1 MVPARKGEDAK
12 RAEQQA
18 ALAAAHGDGFKRI
31 ISYAHDIEEKA
42 QLLLSG
48 SSVKQMLK
56 TVFGGSQTADIKDYP
71 TETRIESVEW
81 YLLSINP
88 FFDYWFSRPQGQQVL
103 MLDWAEDENVFFQEI
118 THGRKHGINFLWLVG
133 GSPGSE
139 GPKARNALTD
149 QQKWLVDEFAGLPGK
164 AKIIGIHV
172 PPIGPWAD
180 WSDADLWRGLKEYPP
195 GTTPRGNVLYSASK
209 PGGVSKELNA
219 HPLYAIRPE
228 QRVSSDPVF
237 GMDASYNSFERHRPW
252 FIKRLFDGRA
262 GVRAV
267 FSGHIHRNGLFA
279 VYTGGKHR
287 GALAG
292 QYLIQALPPSAVAG
306 ASSPHPSARPL
317 PSFENTHGVRYP
329 TGPLYVNTT
338 SAGPRGNSI
347 PQTGAAGRAN
357 PGFARLD
364 LAPDGTIQRVE
375 FKDVA
380 APPVAAPA
388 RPPTTT
394 SPPVRPPSPRPAP
407 RKVPAGVP

>member
-1 MVPARKGEDAK
+1 
-12 RAEQQA
+12 
-18 ALAAAHGDGFKRI
+18 
-31 ISYAHDIEEKA
+31 
-42 QLLLSG
+42 
-48 SSVKQMLK
+48 
-56 TVFGGSQTADIKDYP
+56 VFGGSQTADTKDYP

-88 FFDYWFSRPQGQQVL
+88 FFDYWFSRPHGQQVL

-118 THGRKHGINFLWLVG
+118 TNGRRHGINFLWLVG

-149 QQKWLVDEFAGLPGK
+149 QQKWLVDQFASLPGK
-164 AKIIGIHV
+164 AKVIGIHV
-172 PPIGPWAD
+172 PPIAPWGD
-180 WSDADLWRGLKEYPP
+180 WSDADLWRGLKEYPK

-209 PGGVSKELNA
+209 PGGFPQGLNA

-287 GALAG
+287 GALAD
-292 QYLIQALPPSAVAG
+292 QYLLQALPPSAVAG
-306 ASSPHPSARPL
+306 AQSPRPSTKPL
-317 PSFENTHGVRYP
+317 PSYENTRGIRLP

-338 SAGPRGNSI
+338 SGGPRGNAF
-347 PQTGAAGRAN
+347 PRAGADGRAN

-364 LAPDGTIQRVE
+364 LASDGTIQRVE

-380 APPVAAPA
+380 PPAM
-388 RPPTTT
+388 TTT
-394 SPPVRPPSPRPAP
+394 HQPTNTVRPPAHRPAP
-407 RKVPAGVP
+407 RRAPAGVR